1 MRVGVGE
8 NCGAELCGLRN
19 YLDFLDGQA
28 ERLEVR
34 LLLPERN
41 GPRAARAAL
50 RGRHER
56 RCQRTEEWRTRPA
69 SSRELAYSRYFLR

>member
-8 NCGAELCGLRN
+8 NCGAELCGVVRN

-34 LLLPERN
+34 LLLPERRR
-41 GPRAARAAL
+41 RAAGAAL

-56 RCQRTEEWRTRPA
+56 RCQRTEEWRTRRA
-69 SSRELAYSRYFLR
+69 STQSSRTAESS